1 MPSHV
6 EGVKI
11 HRARLARMRRWAQD
25 DIKRVLAA
33 AGELVRADA
42 AKSIR
47 DGAISGAGHIPSQP
61 GQPPN
66 ADTHRLDL
74 SIDVVVEPSGK
85 SVRVVSRAPYSSYLE
100 FGTSRIAERPFMRPA
115 LRRNR
120 KRIVQGFV
128 IGPYGLNRVIKGN

>member
-1 MPSHV
+1 MAKSV
-6 EGVKI
+6 TGTQI

-25 DIKRVLAA
+25 DVKKQLAA
-33 AGELVRADA
+33 AGEIVRADA

-47 DGAISGAGHIPSQP
+47 EGAVSGPGHVPSAP

-74 SIDVVVEPSGK
+74 SIDVVLDPGGK
-85 SVRVVSRAPYSSYLE
+85 SVRVVARAPYSAYLE
-100 FGTSRIAERPFMRPA
+100 FGSSRMAERPFMRPA

-120 KRIVQGFV
+120 NRIVYGFV
-128 IGPYGLNRVIKGN
+128 QGPFGLNRVIKGR